1 MIRLDAATVLVQL
14 AAGGWFFLWAATR
27 RGQIGAG
34 YGWLLRGLGLGLAA
48 GSLAVGLAA
57 EPVWAREAATAVM
70 LVGGLVALVASAA
83 RRASGGLRPGVDLA
97 VAGVGL
103 VAMVAGASAAGGPL
117 ALAAARTVAGAL
129 FLGAVTGA
137 MLLGHWYLVQP
148 SLPRRLIGELVAA
161 AGALW
166 LVEAA
171 AMVWPTGMFSVLS
184 GAIDD
189 GYNGLLGWFWAA
201 CTIATAGLVAAAAAA
216 LRERGYQAVMAVT
229 GLMYLAV
236 ITAFGQDL
244 VARIL
249 LAP

>member
-1 MIRLDAATVLVQL
+1 MIRLDAATVLVQV
-14 AAGGWFFLWAATR
+14 AAGGWFFLWFATR
-27 RGQIGAG
+27 RRQIGVG
-34 YGWLLRGLGLGLAA
+34 YGWLQRGLGLGLAA
-48 GSLAVGLAA
+48 GSLAVGLAS
-57 EPVWAREAATAVM
+57 EPVWPREAATAAM
-70 LVGGLVALVASAA
+70 CACGLAALVVSAVRRSAGGLPPVA
-83 RRASGGLRPGVDLA
+83 DLA
-97 VAGVGL
+97 VAAVGL
-103 VAMVAGASAAGGPL
+103 AAVAAGASAAGGPA
-117 ALAAARTVAGAL
+117 ALAVARTGVGAL

-148 SLPRRLIGELVAA
+148 GLPRRLIGELVAA
-161 AGALW
+161 AGGLW
-166 LVEAA
+166 LAETAA
-171 AMVWPTGMFSVLS
+171 LVWPTGMASVLT

-201 CTIATAGLVAAAAAA
+201 CTIATAGLTAAAAAA

>member
-1 MIRLDAATVLVQL
+1 MIRLDAATVLVQV
-14 AAGGWFFLWAATR
+14 AAGGWFFLWVATR
-27 RGQIGAG
+27 RGQVGVG
-34 YGWLLRGLGLGLAA
+34 YGWLQRGLGLGLAA
-48 GSLAVGLAA
+48 GSLAVGAA
-57 EPVWAREAATAVM
+57 GEPIWAREAATAAMV
-70 LVGGLVALVASAA
+70 VCGLAALAVSVA
-83 RRASGGLRPGVDLA
+83 RRSSGGIRPGADLA
-97 VAGVGL
+97 VAVVGM
-103 VAMVAGASAAGGPL
+103 AAAVAGASAAGGPT
-117 ALAAARTVAGAL
+117 ALAVARTGVGAL

-148 SLPRRLIGELVAA
+148 GLPRRLIGELVAA
-161 AGALW
+161 AGGLW
-166 LVEAA
+166 LAETAVL
-171 AMVWPTGMFSVLS
+171 VWPTGMASVLT

-201 CTIATAGLVAAAAAA
+201 CTVATAGLAAAAAAA